1 MAGFSLTALAVL
13 SSASEAAPLLR
24 RLLSERAP
32 EMSVTKSG
40 NLTVT
45 PFEYPYP
52 ADANTMGLTCNSKTT
67 LLQSV
72 NNTLLEGETAEG
84 GELGSFLECI
94 NDLIFKAEK
103 KEADSSEIMDSKP
116 VSEDSYLDAV
126 FAAPTLQSESSE
138 RQLAAPMTSKSG
150 EIPPELGVSSK
161 ELIQFGDR
169 TGVMTFSNENMPWL
183 STWSFAWGI
192 HDGKG
197 GQYLAAAHIC
207 SYDCWSSHLE
217 DGSDEAALTNRTGWC
232 KKEDCFAQFGGSKR
246 QNSTALVESVSFF
259 SHLVQPAL
267 RAGPQ

>member
-1 MAGFSLTALAVL
+1 MQGKEMSPRLCPDESPDTPRENL
-13 SSASEAAPLLR
+13 PLCGTVHIISTSGVWMHVHEKTSR
-24 RLLSERAP
+24 RPCARAWAWRLLGD
-32 EMSVTKSG
+32 SVEVS
-40 NLTVT
+40 
-45 PFEYPYP
+45 
-52 ADANTMGLTCNSKTT
+52 D
-67 LLQSV
+67 Q
-72 NNTLLEGETAEG
+72 
-84 GELGSFLECI
+84 
-94 NDLIFKAEK
+94 AEK